1 MRDQAAVPVILV
13 LAPNWLGDVVM
24 TSPLLSRLAAAR
36 GADGR
41 RPAVHLAVR
50 RPWAPLFDA
59 DPRLASVVIVEREGR
74 HAGPAGLL
82 RLGADLRRVAPWAI
96 VVGPPSL
103 RAGLAARLSGAAV
116 RVGYRGE
123 GRGPLLTAAPAK
135 PARGERHH
143 SRELADLGDLA
154 LAACGLLPDAGGQ
167 AEAWGLLPAC
177 AAVPGPAAD
186 QGPPVWVLAPGTTYG
201 EAKIWP
207 LEQARR
213 FADVAVAERGVRL
226 VLLGDAAAADFAAA
240 MRRGSP
246 SPWRDSLAGPA
257 GIVDLCGRTSLAA
270 AAGLLRG
277 AAAFVGNDSGLM
289 HLSGALGVPTV
300 GLFGSTNPAWTA
312 PLGRATRVLAADGF
326 PCRPCYRRTC
336 NQDRFC
342 LATIDA
348 ATVLAAVDDLCG
360 RAPRGRP

>member
-1 MRDQAAVPVILV
+1 MR
-13 LAPNWLGDVVM
+13 
-24 TSPLLSRLAAAR
+24 SS
-36 GADGR
+36 
-41 RPAVHLAVR
+41 
-50 RPWAPLFDA
+50 
-59 DPRLASVVIVEREGR
+59 SV
-74 HAGPAGLL
+74 
-82 RLGADLRRVAPWAI
+82 
-96 VVGPPSL
+96 PPSL

-123 GRGPLLTAAPAK
+123 GRGPLLTAAPAR

-143 SRELADLGDLA
+143 SRELSDLGDLA
-154 LAACGLLPDAGGQ
+154 LAACGLVPDDSGQ

-177 AAVPGPAAD
+177 TAAPRPAAD
-186 QGPPVWVLAPGTTYG
+186 GGPPIWVLAPGTTYG

-213 FADVAVAERGVRL
+213 FADLAVAERGVRL
-226 VLLGDAAAADFAAA
+226 VLLGDAAAAGFAAA
-240 MRRGSP
+240 MSRGSA
-246 SPWRDSLAGPA
+246 SPWREIPAGPA
-257 GIVDLCGRTSLAA
+257 GIVDLCGRTSVAA
-270 AAGLLRG
+270 AVALLRG

-289 HLSGALGVPTV
+289 HLAGALGVPTV

-312 PLGRATRVLAADGF
+312 PLGPATRVLAADGF

-348 ATVLAAVDDLCG
+348 ATVLATVDALCG
-360 RAPRGRP
+360 QVARGRP